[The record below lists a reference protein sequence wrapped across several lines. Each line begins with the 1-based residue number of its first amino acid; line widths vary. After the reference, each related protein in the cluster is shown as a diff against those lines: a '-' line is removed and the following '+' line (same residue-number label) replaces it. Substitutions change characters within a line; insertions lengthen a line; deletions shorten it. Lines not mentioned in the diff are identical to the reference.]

1 MVLDDFSLIV
11 ILSISKLLQSLTS
24 AWTSRLESKSTRR
37 NELSIAIYLRA
48 YRFDAG
54 KLSQS
59 DTAPVPGSALVLSLL
74 RSSTR

>member
-1 MVLDDFSLIV
+1 MVFDDFSLIV

-24 AWTSRLESKSTRR
+24 AWTSRLESKNTRG
-37 NELSIAIYLRA
+37 NELSIVIFLLA